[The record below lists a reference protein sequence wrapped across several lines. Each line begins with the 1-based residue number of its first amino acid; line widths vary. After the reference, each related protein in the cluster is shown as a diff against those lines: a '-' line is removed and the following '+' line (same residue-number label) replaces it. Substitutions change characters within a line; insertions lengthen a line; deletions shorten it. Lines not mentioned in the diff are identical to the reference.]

1 MSSNA
6 GFRPQEIQRR
16 KFQQAV
22 AQTLD
27 AQAQAIQVTREFVAD
42 LSTRLDALEQR
53 VAATTGNHAEILT
66 EIRNDRYARTFLG
79 RLRWLVT
86 GR

>member
-1 MSSNA
+1 MSNA

-42 LSTRLDALEQR
+42 LSSKVDGLSEAVVRLECDA
-53 VAATTGNHAEILT
+53 
-66 EIRNDRYARTFLG
+66 IRRKGFLG

>member
-1 MSSNA
+1 MSNA

-42 LSTRLDALEQR
+42 LSARLDKLELEEQTT
-53 VAATTGNHAEILT
+53 ATRFEAF
-66 EIRNDRYARTFLG
+66 RFASSFWA

>member
-1 MSSNA
+1 MSHA
-6 GFRPQEIQRR
+6 GFRPQEIARR

-22 AQTLD
+22 AQTFD

-42 LSTRLDALEQR
+42 LSARLDALERQFT
-53 VAATTGNHAEILT
+53 ATTGNHAEMLT

>member
-42 LSTRLDALEQR
+42 LSSKVDSLSEAVVRLQCDA
-53 VAATTGNHAEILT
+53 
-66 EIRNDRYARTFLG
+66 IRRKGFVG

>member
-1 MSSNA
+1 MSNA

-22 AQTLD
+22 AQTFD

-42 LSTRLDALEQR
+42 LSAKVDALSETVFQLEGALSDAR
-53 VAATTGNHAEILT
+53 VRLERDA
-66 EIRNDRYARTFLG
+66 IRRKGFLG